1 MPPRAIWT
9 GTISFG
15 LVNVPVRMYSAV
27 KERDVHFNLLHE
39 PDGSHIGY
47 RKICKAEDKPVPDD
61 EIVKAFEV
69 KKGEF
74 VPVTDEDFAAV
85 EAGLGGHTI
94 EISDFVPYDDIDPIS
109 FERTY
114 YLGPQDGSEK
124 VYALLR
130 EAMERSG
137 LAGIGRYV
145 MRDKQHLGALRIRE
159 RTITLEQLYFADEI
173 RPVDDIAPTGVRV
186 GKRELEMATNLI
198 DQFTASWDPER
209 YRDEYRKR
217 LLEVIRAKQ
226 KGKTVRPPEEEHEE
240 QPADLLAAL
249 RASVDAARRDRRAS
263 PRARR
268 RPARKPART
277 ASSAKR

>member
-27 KERDVHFNLLHE
+27 KERDVRFNLLHE
-39 PDGSHIGY
+39 PDGSPIGY
-47 RKICKAEDKPVPDD
+47 RKVCKAEDKPVPDD

-137 LAGIGRYV
+137 LAAIGSYV

-186 GKRELEMATNLI
+186 GKRELEMATGLI
-198 DQFTASWDPER
+198 DQFTAGWDHEK
-209 YRDEYRKR
+209 YRDDYRKR

-226 KGKTVRPPEEEHEE
+226 KGKTLRPPEEEHEE
-240 QPADLLAAL
+240 QPEDLLAAL
-249 RASVDAARRDRRAS
+249 RASIDAARRDRKAT
-263 PRARR
+263 PRKPR

>member
-74 VPVTDEDFAAV
+74 VPVTDEDFDAV

>member
-74 VPVTDEDFAAV
+74 VPVTDEDFDAV

-159 RTITLEQLYFADEI
+159 RTITLEQLFFADEI

>member
-198 DQFTASWDPER
+198 DQFTARWDPER

>member
-198 DQFTASWDPER
+198 DQFTARWDPEK

>member
-159 RTITLEQLYFADEI
+159 RTITLEQLFFADEI